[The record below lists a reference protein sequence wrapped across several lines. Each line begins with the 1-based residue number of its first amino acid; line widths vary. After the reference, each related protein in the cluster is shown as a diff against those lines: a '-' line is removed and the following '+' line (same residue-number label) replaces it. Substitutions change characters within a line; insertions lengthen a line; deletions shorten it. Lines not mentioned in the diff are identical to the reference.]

1 MLWKA
6 LKPEKGEVHVT
17 WPALSLKAESPT
29 FTDSIDY
36 CLLMP
41 PPAGNRKIFKAN
53 KKLLLL
59 HNRAEKLQR
68 CRRNGL
74 VLIFREQNGMDLH
87 LLAMTT

>member
-41 PPAGNRKIFKAN
+41 PPAGNRKILKETKNFCCSTTELKN
-53 KKLLLL
+53 CKD
-59 HNRAEKLQR
+59 AE
-68 CRRNGL
+68 
-74 VLIFREQNGMDLH
+74 ETDLY
-87 LLAMTT
+87 LSSESKTGWICIY